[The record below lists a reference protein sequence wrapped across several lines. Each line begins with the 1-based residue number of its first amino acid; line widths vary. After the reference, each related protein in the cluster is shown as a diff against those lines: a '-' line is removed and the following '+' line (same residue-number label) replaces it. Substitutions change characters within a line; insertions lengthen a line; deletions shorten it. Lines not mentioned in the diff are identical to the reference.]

1 MKDKLKFYINGQ
13 WVESESNEKIE
24 VINPANETIVG
35 HVTAGTI
42 EDIDSAVKAA
52 ANAFKTYQFSSKNE
66 RIELLNN
73 VIAEYENRYQDFVD
87 TITEEMGAP
96 LWLSSKAQA
105 STGIKNLN
113 ETLDALKEY
122 EFEKEEGD
130 YILMKEPIG
139 VVGMITP
146 WNWPMNQITTKVSA
160 ALAAGCTM
168 VLKPSEI
175 SPYCAMLLAEVFDT
189 AGVPAGIFNVVNGYG
204 PTVGAALSE
213 HKYVDMMS
221 FTGSTRAGIAVA
233 QASATTVKRVHQEL
247 GGKSSNIILDDVAD
261 LERSV
266 KGGAG
271 HCFLNSGQS
280 CNAPTKMLV
289 SSTNY
294 NKAVEVA
301 GATAESTTVGDPH
314 GEFRMGPIANKAQY
328 EKVLRMIEIGI
339 EEGATLVAG
348 GTERPD
354 GYDSGYYVKPT
365 VFANVT
371 PDMTIAKEEIFG
383 PVLSIIKYET
393 EEEAIQIANDT
404 EYGLAGYIQGEP
416 SHAHEVA
423 KKIRAG
429 QIIINGGA
437 RGTGAPFGGYKASG
451 NGREH
456 GLHGLEECLE
466 TKAVI
471 APGAYSSKSGSFLII
486 ISNAGW

>member
-1 MKDKLKFYINGQ
+1 MKDKLNFYIDGQ
-13 WVESESNEKIE
+13 WVEPKSSETIE
-24 VINPANETIVG
+24 VINPANENIIG
-35 HVTAGTI
+35 HVAAGTK
-42 EDIDSAVKAA
+42 EDIDMAVKAA
-52 ANAFKTYQFSSKNE
+52 SRAFESFQYSSKDD
-66 RIELLNN
+66 RIEMLNN
-73 VIAEYENRYQDFVD
+73 VISEYENRYQDFVD

-96 LWLSSKAQA
+96 LWLSSRAQA

-113 ETLDALKEY
+113 ETLDAIKEY
-122 EFEKEEGD
+122 EFEKKEGD
-130 YILMKEPIG
+130 YILIKEPIG

-175 SPYCAMLLAEVFDT
+175 SPYCGMLLAEVFDK
-189 AGVPAGIFNVVNGYG
+189 AGIPNGVFNLVNGYG
-204 PTVGAALSE
+204 PVVGAALSE
-213 HKYVDMMS
+213 HKDVAMMS

-233 QASATTVKRVHQEL
+233 QASATSVKRVHQEL

-261 LERSV
+261 LEKSV

-289 SSTNY
+289 SSKNY
-294 NKAVEVA
+294 DKAVEVA
-301 GATAESTTVGDPH
+301 VTTAKNTTVGDPH
-314 GEFRMGPIANKAQY
+314 GEFRIGPIANKTQY
-328 EKVLRMIEIGI
+328 EKILRLIELGI

-348 GTERPD
+348 GVDMPE
-354 GYDSGYYVKPT
+354 GCEKGYYVQPT

-371 PDMTIAKEEIFG
+371 MDMTIANEEIFG
-383 PVLSIIKYET
+383 PVLCMIKYET
-393 EEEAIQIANDT
+393 EEEAIKIANDT
-404 EYGLAGYIQGEP
+404 EYGLAGYIQGEA

-437 RGTGAPFGGYKASG
+437 KGTGAPFGGYKSSG

-456 GLHGLEECLE
+456 GRHGLEECLE

-471 APGAYSSKSGSFLII
+471 APSS
-486 ISNAGW
+486 

>member
-35 HVTAGTI
+35 HVTAGTK
-42 EDIDSAVKAA
+42 EDIDTAVKAA
-52 ANAFKTYQFSSKNE
+52 ANAFKTYQFSSKDE

-233 QASATTVKRVHQEL
+233 KASATTVKRVHQEL

-294 NKAVEVA
+294 DKAVEIA

-471 APGAYSSKSGSFLII
+471 APGA
-486 ISNAGW
+486 

>member
-35 HVTAGTI
+35 YVTAGTK

-52 ANAFKTYQFSSKNE
+52 ANAFKTYQFSSKDE

-213 HKYVDMMS
+213 HKDVDMMS

-289 SSTNY
+289 SSINY
-294 NKAVEVA
+294 DKAVEIA

-471 APGAYSSKSGSFLII
+471 APEA
-486 ISNAGW
+486 

>member
-42 EDIDSAVKAA
+42 EDIDGAVKAA
-52 ANAFKTYQFSSKNE
+52 ANAFKTYQFSSKDE

-213 HKYVDMMS
+213 HKDVDMMS

-294 NKAVEVA
+294 DKAVEVA

-471 APGAYSSKSGSFLII
+471 APGA
-486 ISNAGW
+486 

>member
-1 MKDKLKFYINGQ
+1 MKDKLNFYINGE
-13 WVESESNEKIE
+13 WIESESSEKIE
-24 VINPANETIVG
+24 VINPANENVIG
-35 HVTAGTI
+35 HVTAGTKKDV
-42 EDIDSAVKAA
+42 DIAVISALKA
-52 ANAFKTYQFSSKNE
+52 FETFQYSSKND

-73 VIAEYENRYQDFVD
+73 VVSEYENRYQDFVD

-96 LWLSSKAQA
+96 IWLSSRAQA

-122 EFEKEEGD
+122 VFEREEGD

-175 SPYCAMLLAEVFDT
+175 SPYCGMLLAEVFDK
-189 AGVPAGIFNVVNGYG
+189 AGVPNGIFNLVNGYG
-204 PTVGAALSE
+204 PVVGAALSE
-213 HKYVDMMS
+213 HEDIAMMS

-233 QASATTVKRVHQEL
+233 QASAVSVKRVHQEL

-261 LERSV
+261 LEKSV

-289 SSTNY
+289 SAKNY
-294 NKAVEVA
+294 DKAVEVA
-301 GATAESTTVGDPH
+301 AATAKSTTVGDPH
-314 GEFRMGPIANKAQY
+314 GEFRIGPIANKTQY
-328 EKVLRMIEIGI
+328 EKILRLIELGI

-348 GTERPD
+348 GVDRPD
-354 GYDSGYYVKPT
+354 GCDKGYYVQPT
-365 VFANVT
+365 VFADVT
-371 PDMTIAKEEIFG
+371 TDMTIANEEIFG
-383 PVLSIIKYET
+383 PVLCIIKYET
-393 EEEAIQIANDT
+393 EDEAIRIANDT
-404 EYGLAGYIQGEP
+404 EYGLAGYIQGEKN
-416 SHAHEVA
+416 HAHKVA
-423 KKIRAG
+423 KQIRAG

-437 RGTGAPFGGYKASG
+437 KGTGAPFGGYKSSG

-456 GLHGLEECLE
+456 GVHGLEECLE

-471 APGAYSSKSGSFLII
+471 AP
-486 ISNAGW
+486 

>member
-1 MKDKLKFYINGQ
+1 MKDKLNFYIDGQ
-13 WVESESNEKIE
+13 WVEPKSSETIE
-24 VINPANETIVG
+24 VINPANENIIG
-35 HVTAGTI
+35 HVAAGTK
-42 EDIDSAVKAA
+42 EDIDMAVKAA
-52 ANAFKTYQFSSKNE
+52 SRAFESFQYSSKDD
-66 RIELLNN
+66 RIEMLNN
-73 VIAEYENRYQDFVD
+73 VISEYENRYQDFVD

-113 ETLDALKEY
+113 ETLDAIKEY
-122 EFEKEEGD
+122 EFEKKEGD
-130 YILMKEPIG
+130 YILIKEPIG

-175 SPYCAMLLAEVFDT
+175 SPYCGMLLAEVFDK
-189 AGVPAGIFNVVNGYG
+189 AGIPNGVFNLVNGYG
-204 PTVGAALSE
+204 PVVGAALSE
-213 HKYVDMMS
+213 HKDVAMMS

-233 QASATTVKRVHQEL
+233 QASASSVKRVHQEL

-261 LERSV
+261 LEKSV

-289 SSTNY
+289 SSKNY
-294 NKAVEVA
+294 EKAVEVA
-301 GATAESTTVGDPH
+301 VTTAKNTTVGDPH
-314 GEFRMGPIANKAQY
+314 GEFRIGPIANKTQY
-328 EKVLRMIEIGI
+328 EKILRLIELGI

-348 GTERPD
+348 GVDMPE
-354 GYDSGYYVKPT
+354 GCEKGYYVQPT

-371 PDMTIAKEEIFG
+371 MDMTIANEEIFG
-383 PVLSIIKYET
+383 PVLCMIKYET
-393 EEEAIQIANDT
+393 EEEAIKIANDT
-404 EYGLAGYIQGEP
+404 EYGLAGYIQGEA

-437 RGTGAPFGGYKASG
+437 KGTGAPFGGYKSSG

-456 GLHGLEECLE
+456 GRHGLEECLE

-471 APGAYSSKSGSFLII
+471 APSS
-486 ISNAGW
+486 

>member
-1 MKDKLKFYINGQ
+1 MKDKLNFYIDGQ
-13 WVESESNEKIE
+13 WVEPKSSETIE
-24 VINPANETIVG
+24 VINPANENIIG
-35 HVTAGTI
+35 HVAAGTK
-42 EDIDSAVKAA
+42 EDIDMAVKAA
-52 ANAFKTYQFSSKNE
+52 SRAFESFQYSSKE
-66 RIELLNN
+66 DRIEMLNN
-73 VIAEYENRYQDFVD
+73 VISEYENRYQDFVD

-96 LWLSSKAQA
+96 LWLSSRAQA

-113 ETLDALKEY
+113 ETLDAIKEY
-122 EFEKEEGD
+122 QFEKKEGD
-130 YILMKEPIG
+130 YILIKEPIG

-175 SPYCAMLLAEVFDT
+175 SPYCGMLLAEVFDK
-189 AGVPAGIFNVVNGYG
+189 AGIPNGVFNLVNGYG
-204 PTVGAALSE
+204 PVVGAALSE
-213 HKYVDMMS
+213 HKDVAMMS

-233 QASATTVKRVHQEL
+233 QASASSVKRVHQEL

-261 LERSV
+261 LEKSV

-289 SSTNY
+289 SSKNY
-294 NKAVEVA
+294 DKAVEVA
-301 GATAESTTVGDPH
+301 VTTAKNTSVGDPH
-314 GEFRMGPIANKAQY
+314 GEFRIGPIANKTQY
-328 EKVLRMIEIGI
+328 EKILRLIELGI

-348 GTERPD
+348 GVDMPE
-354 GYDSGYYVKPT
+354 GCEKGYYVQPT

-371 PDMTIAKEEIFG
+371 MDMTIANEEIFG
-383 PVLSIIKYET
+383 PVLCMIKYET
-393 EEEAIQIANDT
+393 EEEAIKIANDT
-404 EYGLAGYIQGEP
+404 EYGLAGYIQGEAG
-416 SHAHEVA
+416 HAHEVA

-437 RGTGAPFGGYKASG
+437 KGTGAPFGGYKSSG

-456 GLHGLEECLE
+456 GRHGLEECLE

-471 APGAYSSKSGSFLII
+471 APSS
-486 ISNAGW
+486 

>member
-35 HVTAGTI
+35 HVTAGTK

-52 ANAFKTYQFSSKNE
+52 TNAFKTYQFSSKDQ

-113 ETLDALKEY
+113 ETLDALTEY

-213 HKYVDMMS
+213 HKDVDMMS

-294 NKAVEVA
+294 DKAVEVA

-471 APGAYSSKSGSFLII
+471 APGA
-486 ISNAGW
+486 